1 MCKIFIRKLIKLSV
15 GHGREYMKG
24 QKLSESD

>member
-24 QKLSESD
+24 QKSESD